1 MCETA
6 RQSAKSQRLVPQI
19 PVSRHPEAW
28 RKSRPASETMTA
40 HHPGDSIQGWVLDR
54 IVGSGSFATVWKARK
69 GSGEGQS
76 CAAVK
81 VIATDKLSPKLKQ
94 SLECEVSI
102 LKRISHTN
110 VVKLHEVA
118 KVSNLKAGLDQR
130 ASLSL

>member
-1 MCETA
+1 M
-6 RQSAKSQRLVPQI
+6 SANY
-19 PVSRHPEAW
+19 
-28 RKSRPASETMTA
+28 
-40 HHPGDSIQGWVLDR
+40 PGDTIQDWVLDR
-54 IVGSGSFATVWKARK
+54 VVGSGSFATVWKARK
-69 GSGEGQS
+69 ASGEKQS

-118 KVSNLKAGLDQR
+118 KVSNLVQAPFINAYLP
-130 ASLSL
+130 LSRYESRNVRP